1 MDFSAELA
9 AIKLI
14 DEPTAAERLGLK
26 AITLQDW
33 RRRGIGPPFLRLG
46 PKTIRYR
53 VKDLAEWQSAR
64 TEGTTAQVRKGG

>member
-1 MDFSAELA
+1 MDFSEELA